1 MKKIL
6 IAIPTARYIEP
17 DTFKSIYNQIIPHGY
32 TAEFQYFYGYRV
44 DQVRNLIADW
54 VVRGYDYLFAVDH
67 DITFPADTIQKMLS
81 HYKDLVTGVYRQRI
95 EPQSIEIFD
104 LNQKRMTI
112 EQLYGAS
119 DDLVRIGACGFGC
132 VLVKKEVL
140 STIGY
145 PQFEY
150 HVALNHNNTISED
163 ADFCRKATD
172 KGFTLW
178 CDKTILCGHIGMT
191 TMNVTVPSKDHIFD
205 HRVDFDFSPD
215 PNIEHFKKIQSMSRM
230 PEDHV
235 NYLRELKDKD
245 GVRPK
250 VIYDIGAN
258 VLHWTDCAKEL
269 WPDAQVIAFEGMLA
283 VKTFYD
289 ECDIESVCGIIL
301 GHQDDVIVEFYEN
314 LSHPAGNSIYREN
327 PEYSSAAATLF
338 TDKHKVTRKMWTLDT
353 LRKKKMLPKPD
364 LIKIDVQGAEFDVI
378 LGAEETLKSCSDV
391 IVELQHVEYNI
402 DAPTAKE
409 VIDYMKEIGFQLVGN
424 GPFCSSDVDG
434 DYHFVR
440 TRHHQ

>member
-17 DTFKSIYNQIIPHGY
+17 ETFRSIYNLVVPEGY
-32 TAEFQYFYGYRV
+32 KTEFQYFYGYRV

-54 VVRGYDYLFAVDH
+54 TLRSYDYLFAVDH
-67 DITFPADTIQKMLS
+67 DITFPPDTLVRMLA
-81 HYKDLVTGVYRQRI
+81 HDVDLVTGVYRQRI
-95 EPQSIEIFD
+95 EPQAIEIFD
-104 LNQKRMTI
+104 LNHRRMDI
-112 EQLYGAS
+112 AEIAGR
-119 DDLVRIGACGFGC
+119 DLVEIGGCGFGC
-132 VLVKKEVL
+132 VLVKKHVFEWV
-140 STIGY
+140 GY

-150 HVALNHNNTISED
+150 HVALNHSNTVSED
-163 ADFCRKATD
+163 TDFCRKARN
-172 KGFTLW
+172 KGFSLW
-178 CDKTILCGHIGMT
+178 CDPSILCGHIGST
-191 TMNVTVPSKDHIFD
+191 TMTVQVPNKEYLFD
-205 HRVDFDFSPD
+205 YRTEFDFSPD
-215 PNIEHFKKIQSMSRM
+215 PNIEHFKQIQSKARL

-235 NYLRELKDKD
+235 KYLRELRDKD
-245 GVRPK
+245 RVHPK
-250 VIYDIGAN
+250 VVYDIGAN

-269 WPDAQVIAFEGMLA
+269 WPDAQVIAFEGMSA
-283 VKTFYD
+283 VKSFYD
-289 ECDIESVCGIIL
+289 ECDVESVCGVVL
-301 GHQDDVIVEFYEN
+301 GHEDGTTVEFYEN

-327 PEYSSAAATLF
+327 PEYSSAAAALF
-338 TDKHKVTRKMWTLDT
+338 TDKHKVTREMWTLDT
-353 LRKKKMLPKPD
+353 LRRQKMLPAPD

-409 VIDYMKEIGFQLVGN
+409 VIDYMKEIGFQLVGD
-424 GPFCSSDVDG
+424 GPFCSSGVDG